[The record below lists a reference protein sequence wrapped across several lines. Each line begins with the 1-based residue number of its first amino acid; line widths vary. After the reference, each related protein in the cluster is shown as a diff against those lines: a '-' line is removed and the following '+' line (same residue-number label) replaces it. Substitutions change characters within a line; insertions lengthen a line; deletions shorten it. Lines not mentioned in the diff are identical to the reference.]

1 MSRPA
6 LAAALGSLAL
16 SLSSARG
23 AAACQVCFG
32 HTDSPWAG
40 AMNSG
45 IFVLLGVTAV
55 VLSWFIAVIL
65 TIRSRTKRWEA
76 RRSALKVVDFA
87 RPDRPGQEA

>member
-1 MSRPA
+1 
-6 LAAALGSLAL
+6 
-16 SLSSARG
+16 
-23 AAACQVCFG
+23 
-32 HTDSPWAG
+32 
-40 AMNSG
+40 MNSG